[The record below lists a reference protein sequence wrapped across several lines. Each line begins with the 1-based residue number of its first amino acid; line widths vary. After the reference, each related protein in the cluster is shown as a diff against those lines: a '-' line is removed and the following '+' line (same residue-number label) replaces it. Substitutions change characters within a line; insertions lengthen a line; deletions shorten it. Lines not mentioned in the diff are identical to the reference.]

1 MNWNVSMN
9 IKLFCKNLGLILFA
23 NFLMGCASQLTYRN
37 AIAQESQ
44 SSETIKS
51 ERLLIEGKYPL
62 LGSRSAYSFL
72 SPRQEYMFNILVA
85 EIARLNGNY
94 ILAAKSFFDIASKA
108 RDWKM
113 AERATQAALYAQ
125 RYYKAAQAAH
135 LWVALAPNDSNA
147 REILV
152 NILLSQKRI
161 DEAVVYLEAIFDNT
175 QDNDKSLKSVIENIL
190 EQKNPAIALKLLEK
204 LIAKHP
210 DHSVIL
216 FAYSRLLIQGN
227 QFKQALEVLKTL
239 LSQIPDHAEA
249 VPLYAYLLNSFEQ
262 YEEALQ
268 WMKKAL
274 QKKPAAHEWRL
285 IYARMLADAE
295 KFDEAIKQFKR
306 LLSQHPKHGE
316 FLYAL
321 GVLSLQIQQLPAAK
335 NYFTRLL
342 KSGEQVNMAR
352 YYLGVIA
359 QDEKN
364 IENALSWFEQVESG
378 SNYLNAQARIAS
390 IFVNQGQL
398 DKAVEHLRN
407 VPVANVEEKINLIQM
422 EAEILIEQKRYEQ
435 ALEAYH
441 NALEL
446 KPDNIEVLYM
456 RSLLY
461 EKMGNMALL
470 EQDLRRVLV
479 IDPEN
484 VGALNALGYGF
495 TEYTVRYQEAYEL
508 IKKALTLSAN
518 DYYILDSMG
527 WVLYKMGNY
536 AEAIAYLRKAQA
548 QQDDPE
554 IAAHL
559 GEVLWKSGEQRAA
572 TDVWEKAQNTF
583 PDDEKLREVIDRFIR

>member
-1 MNWNVSMN
+1 MN

-37 AIAQESQ
+37 AIAQEAM
-44 SSETIKS
+44 SSEAEIKS
-51 ERLLIEGKYPL
+51 ERLVIEGKYPP

-72 SPRQEYMFNILVA
+72 SARQEYMFNILVA

-94 ILAAKSFFDIASKA
+94 TLAAKSFFDIASKT

-135 LWVALAPNDSNA
+135 LWVALAPNDLKA
-147 REILV
+147 RKILV
-152 NILLSQKRI
+152 NILLNQKRI
-161 DEAVVYLEAIFDNT
+161 DEAVVYLEAMFDNI
-175 QDNDKSLKSVIENIL
+175 QDEQEPLKSVIENIL

-204 LIAKHP
+204 LIANHP
-210 DHSVIL
+210 DHPVIL
-216 FAYSRLLIQGN
+216 FAYSRLLIQAN

-239 LSQIPDHAEA
+239 LSHVPDHAEA
-249 VPLYAYLLNSFEQ
+249 VPLYAHLLNSFEQ

-268 WMKKAL
+268 WMKEAL
-274 QKKPAAHEWRL
+274 EKKPAAHEWRL

-295 KFDEAIKQFKR
+295 QFEVAVKQFKR
-306 LLSQHPKHGE
+306 LLSQHPEHGE

-321 GVLSLQIQQLPAAK
+321 GVLSLQIKQLPAAK
-335 NYFTRLL
+335 NYFMRLL

-352 YYLGVIA
+352 YYLGIIA
-359 QDEKN
+359 QEKN
-364 IENALSWFEQVESG
+364 IEKALYWFEQVESG

-390 IFVNQGQL
+390 ILVKQGQL

-407 VPVANVEEKINLIQM
+407 VPVTNIEEKINLIQM
-422 EAEILIEQKRYEQ
+422 EAEILSEQKRYQQ

-461 EKMGNMALL
+461 EKMGNLALL
-470 EQDLRRVLV
+470 ERDLRRVLV
-479 IDPEN
+479 IDPKN

-495 TEYTVRYQEAYEL
+495 TEYTDRYQEAYEL
-508 IKKALTLSAN
+508 IKKALTLSPN

-559 GEVLWKSGEQRAA
+559 GEVLWKSGERRAA
-572 TDVWEKAQNTF
+572 TEVWEKALNTF
-583 PDDEKLREVIDRFIR
+583 PDDEKLREVINRFIQ